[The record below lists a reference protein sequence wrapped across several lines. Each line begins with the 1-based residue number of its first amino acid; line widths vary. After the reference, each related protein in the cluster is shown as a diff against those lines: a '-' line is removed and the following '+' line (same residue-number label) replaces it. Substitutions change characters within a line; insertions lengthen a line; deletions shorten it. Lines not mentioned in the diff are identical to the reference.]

1 LQNLL
6 EERQRL
12 ESELLEIAENE
23 RKRIGFDLHDDLGQ
37 RLTGLMLMLKGLERR
52 LSTDGHA
59 CATDARKVLSLVEQ
73 VIEHTHD
80 LAHHVSSLDMHG
92 DDLSSVLK
100 SLAGNVKKMFD
111 LSCKFNVKGTIPALP
126 EHTTMQLYKIAQE
139 SVSNAIKHGKA
150 TCVAIGLAR
159 NGERLV
165 MTVKN
170 DGLPFTTGA
179 QAKNRMGLRIMNFRA
194 NTIGASLEI
203 EPDNNS
209 GTIVTCELPVKNG
222 SRAARPR
229 RQSVPNG
236 PVTEV

>member
-1 LQNLL
+1 
-6 EERQRL
+6 
-12 ESELLEIAENE
+12 
-23 RKRIGFDLHDDLGQ
+23 
-37 RLTGLMLMLKGLERR
+37 
-52 LSTDGHA
+52 
-59 CATDARKVLSLVEQ
+59 
-73 VIEHTHD
+73 
-80 LAHHVSSLDMHG
+80 
-92 DDLSSVLK
+92 
-100 SLAGNVKKMFD
+100 
-111 LSCKFNVKGTIPALP
+111 
-126 EHTTMQLYKIAQE
+126 MQLYKIAQE

-170 DGLPFTTGA
+170 DGVPFTTGA